1 IRPSG
6 PTTRRRRP
14 SRTEPGSEC
23 ARWSRWDRDPF
34 ASGLAGDPAVA
45 RDSRGAIQVVATS
58 ADGSVRV
65 NRQAHAGGPWRGW
78 HSLGKP
84 AGQAVLGGRTTVL
97 RDGAGLLEAFV

>member
-1 IRPSG
+1 M
-6 PTTRRRRP
+6 
-14 SRTEPGSEC
+14 
-23 ARWSRWDRDPF
+23 
-34 ASGLAGDPAVA
+34 A

-84 AGQAVLGGRTTVL
+84 AGQAVLGGPIDWYALAVSGAVSVALLVL
-97 RDGAGLLEAFV
+97 GRCYFRRVERGFADII